1 MPSFTDAITT
11 DTNRD
16 TLSYS
21 GIVSP
26 VVAST
31 VLQSEDF
38 NGIADGTALTNANTD
53 FTTVNVG
60 TNTAVADGTTL
71 HEGDAAARFDFANP
85 GDDSLYVQWRGLG
98 DIEEVMV
105 DAVYRFDSVTEDISL
120 HRIDA
125 SNGAAIVQGY
135 VNGGVLEMKEAAANT
150 DMVVATGTV
159 QIPTGQFV
167 RLQTYGNILTGE
179 MRMRLWLDPDSDGD
193 PDDEITYD
201 QAIQTLPAIDR
212 ASVAFQNVASART
225 AGSMWIDRAV
235 LYDGPNAA

>member
-1 MPSFTDAITT
+1 MPSFANAITT

-16 TLSYS
+16 TLSYT
-21 GIVSP
+21 GIVAP
-26 VVAST
+26 VVASN

-38 NGIADGTALTNANTD
+38 DGIADGTTLTNSNTD
-53 FTTVNVG
+53 FTTFNVG
-60 TNTAVADGTTL
+60 ANAAVADGTTL
-71 HEGDAAARFDFANP
+71 HEGDAAARIDFA
-85 GDDSLYVQWRGLG
+85 GDSSLYVQWRSLG
-98 DIEEVMV
+98 DLEEVMV
-105 DAVYRFDSVTEDISL
+105 DAVYRFDSVAEDISL

-125 SNGAAIVQGY
+125 SSGAAIVQGY
-135 VNGGVLEMKEAAANT
+135 MNGGVIEMKEAAANT

-159 QIPTGQFV
+159 AVPADQFV
-167 RLQTYGNILTGE
+167 RIQTYGNIITGE

-201 QAIQTLPAIDR
+201 QATQSLPTIDR
-212 ASVAFQNVASART
+212 ASVTFQNTGSARA